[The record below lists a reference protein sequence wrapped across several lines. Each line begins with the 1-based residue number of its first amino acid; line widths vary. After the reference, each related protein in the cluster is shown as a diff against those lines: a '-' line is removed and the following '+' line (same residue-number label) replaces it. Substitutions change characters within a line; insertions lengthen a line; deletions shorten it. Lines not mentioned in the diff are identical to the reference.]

1 MSNYDLMIKRK
12 KAASKVAA
20 NLQRKNCKA
29 EKYLTHNES
38 NGFHLLQN
46 TGSDLSVALQSS
58 EWLSE
63 CAEKVEAPSPK

>member
-12 KAASKVAA
+12 KAASKVTE
-20 NLQRKNCKA
+20 KA
-29 EKYLTHNES
+29 EKHLTLHKS
-38 NGFHLLQN
+38 NGFRLLQN